1 MKKSI
6 LYLGIVLFALSI
18 TTSAQP
24 SASNSSISKVATFAS
39 IKWETKTKNIGEIE
53 YNKPVDIYFEF
64 TNEGTVPLT
73 IQKAKA
79 SCGCTVASYPKEP
92 ILPGQT
98 EKIKVKY
105 SANTKGAF
113 KKSVTITS
121 NAKEPTQILY
131 FSGKTL

>member
-6 LYLGIVLFALSI
+6 LYFGIAIFALSF
-18 TTSAQP
+18 TTNAQP
-24 SASNSSISKVATFAS
+24 SATNNVTSKVATFAS
-39 IKWETKTKNIGEIE
+39 IKWETKTKDLGKIE
-53 YNKPVDIYFEF
+53 HNKPVDLYFEF

-79 SCGCTVASYPKEP
+79 SCGCTVAKYPQAP

-98 EKIKVKY
+98 EKIKVRY
-105 SANTKGAF
+105 NAASKGSF

-121 NAKEPTQILY
+121 NAKEPTQVLY
-131 FSGKTL
+131 FSGEVQ